1 VLTAAEQSV
10 EELLSVIRC
19 GIVRHVRRSPETFVE
34 FVQPF
39 RRREQTHRIQSKDY
53 ESERRNPVALELEL
67 LARAPVCCLLNFT

>member
-19 GIVRHVRRSPETFVE
+19 GIV
-34 FVQPF
+34 VQPF

-67 LARAPVCCLLNFT
+67 LARAPVCCLLKFT